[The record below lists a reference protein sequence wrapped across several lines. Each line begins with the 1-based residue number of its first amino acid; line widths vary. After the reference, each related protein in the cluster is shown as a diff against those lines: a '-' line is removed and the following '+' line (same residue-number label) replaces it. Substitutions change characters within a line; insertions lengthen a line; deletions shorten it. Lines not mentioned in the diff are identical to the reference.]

1 MSMRSLCHKPALLLV
16 ILVACAGTA
25 TAAGPN
31 AFRAH
36 LSGAAQVVPI
46 ETQAQGQAIFR
57 LSADGQELWYQLI
70 VANIDGVLMAH
81 IHLAAPDAN
90 GPIVAWLYPDAPPP
104 APISGDL
111 NGILAQG
118 TITADDLV
126 GPLSGNTMI
135 DLIQAIRAGNTYV
148 NVHTQEYPPGE
159 IRGQIF

>member
-1 MSMRSLCHKPALLLV
+1 MSMRSVCQKPALLLV

-25 TAAGPN
+25 TAAEPKN
-31 AFRAH
+31 FRAH
-36 LSGAAQVVPI
+36 LSGAAQV

-70 VANIDGVLMAH
+70 VANIDGVFMAH
-81 IHLAAPDAN
+81 IHLAPPDQN
-90 GPIVAWLYPDAPPP
+90 GPVVVWLYPDAPPP

-135 DLIQAIRAGNTYV
+135 DLIEAIRAGNTYV